1 MENNQITLLKTLEF
15 SELYEKANVQR
26 PLTIFEWAIAKEM
39 YVDFNRLFA
48 QLGATN
54 MTINT
59 LIRKLEHINGVNI
72 RYSDDEL
79 IDIEYSMDNRSVEY
93 VVITV
98 STHEDTGKLYVCSG
112 FDVAIPRQD
121 YEYECLDM
129 NMAQNIIVTKDDTL
143 KDIYDDT
150 KPVQNVLYSVKFP
163 LDNYSVVKNS
173 EELYE
178 LAKTL
183 KELRLNNGEKAE
195 VNKLDGEVIEIL
207 RAYNIQV
214 VVL

>member
-1 MENNQITLLKTLEF
+1 MENNQITLLTNLTF

-39 YVDFNRLFA
+39 YVDFNRMFA
-48 QLGATN
+48 QLKATD
-54 MTINT
+54 MSISR
-59 LIRKLEHINGVNI
+59 LKRKLEHINGVSI

-98 STHEDTGKLYVCSG
+98 GTHDDTGKLYVCSG
-112 FDVAIPRQD
+112 FDVAIPNQD

-129 NMAQNIIVTKDDTL
+129 NIVQNILITKDDVL

-163 LDNYSVVKNS
+163 LDNYSVIKNS

-183 KELRLNNGEKAE
+183 KGLRLNDNEKAE
-195 VNKLDGEVIEIL
+195 VDKLNGEITDIL

-214 VVL
+214 LVM

>member
-1 MENNQITLLKTLEF
+1 MENNQITLLKNLGF
-15 SELYEKANVQR
+15 LDLYGKADIQR

-48 QLGATN
+48 QLEATN
-54 MTINT
+54 MTISA
-59 LIRKLEHINGVNI
+59 LKRELKHINGVNI

-79 IDIEYSMDNRSVEY
+79 IEIEYSMDNRFVEY

-98 STHEDTGKLYVCSG
+98 STHKNTGKLYVCSE
-112 FDVAIPRQD
+112 FDVAIPHQD
-121 YEYECLDM
+121 YEYECLDI
-129 NMAQNIIVTKDDTL
+129 NMAQNIIVTKDDAL

-150 KPVQNVLYSVKFP
+150 EPVQNVLYSVKFP
-163 LDNYSVVKNS
+163 LDNYALVKSS
-173 EELYE
+173 EQLYE

-183 KELRLNNGEKAE
+183 VELRLNYGEKAE
-195 VNKLDGEVIEIL
+195 VNKLNSEVIEIL

-214 VVL
+214 EML